1 MRKAYIVLAHT
12 LPDQLCRLIRKL
24 DDGSSTFHVHI
35 DGASPMA
42 AFGCLSVFG
51 EKVVLVPREH
61 SRWARLGIVRA
72 TLNALRSIEADSR
85 GFDRAILLSGQD
97 YPIKSNREI
106 DAFLHASPYRV
117 FMNHWR
123 IPNVEVWPHRGG
135 LARIDRYFFGIRP
148 HQVAAAR
155 AANLLARIVPP
166 LRRKMPEG
174 LTPHGGWM
182 WWIFDRAAVRHVL
195 RYVDEHPGYLS
206 YHRHTFAPDEVF
218 FQTLLLN
225 SRDEEL
231 IASICNDDL
240 RFVAWEGEASHPRVL
255 GMGDLEALTSSQD
268 LFARKFD
275 ARVDA
280 RVLDAIDAALD
291 TDRR

>member
-12 LPDQLCRLIRKL
+12 LPVQLCRLIQRL
-24 DDGSSTFHVHI
+24 DDGSSIFYVHI
-35 DGASPMA
+35 DKASPMA
-42 AFGCLSVFG
+42 AFGCLSGFG
-51 EKVVLVPREH
+51 EKVVLVPREN
-61 SRWARLGIVRA
+61 SQWARLGIVQA
-72 TLNALRSIEADSR
+72 TLNALRSIEGDAR

-106 DAFLHASPYRV
+106 DGFLHASPYRV

-123 IPNVEVWPHRGG
+123 IPNVDVWRHRGG
-135 LARIDRYFFGIRP
+135 LARVDKYFFGIGR
-148 HQVAAAR
+148 HQVVAAS

-166 LRRKMPEG
+166 LRRTMPDG
-174 LTPHGGWM
+174 LTPYGGWM
-182 WWIFDRAAVRHVL
+182 WWIFDRAAVRRVL
-195 RYVDEHPGYLS
+195 RYVDEHPGYVA

-231 IASICNDDL
+231 IASICNDDM
-240 RFVAWEGEASHPRVL
+240 RFVLREGEASHPRVL
-255 GMGDLEALTSSQD
+255 GKGDLEALMSSQD

-280 RVLDAIDAALD
+280 RVLDAIDAALE
-291 TDRR
+291 RRP